1 MSKRKKYLTCSRKY
15 DLPLFCAAWT
25 AAVVP
30 KPRSKA
36 EGAAA
41 DGGAEEPESNGPGG
55 AGVGHVVF
63 GGGGGD
69 RKNGVKNKLLLAH
82 YAFAADVLSE
92 AIYTLST
99 DDDPP
104 YRLAVHPGS
113 NEIVCSVS
121 KDCRLVELNTEE
133 DLKLEVSKRVVQP
146 LQDIGEQNCLVFSGD
161 GTRLATG
168 GEDGHLRVFEWP
180 SLELVMDQAGAHT
193 AVKDIDF
200 SLDGS
205 LLVSTGDNG
214 PCRVW
219 DLSRASAVTSLT
231 ANKGANLGFCRF
243 SRDGTKPF
251 LFITMREGG
260 KGVISIWNSTTW
272 KKSTSKRLSEY
283 PISAFAISPD
293 GRFLAIGT
301 SEGDVKV
308 LNAKNLA
315 VVLQVKSAHMV
326 FVTSM
331 EFSPNS
337 RALLSV
343 SGDSSARVT
352 AISEPTK
359 WEGWRIYMLM
369 FLLLLLSY
377 WFFIVRKQDE
387 AGGDLSVRA
396 VISDVLV
403 HLGVRR

>member
-30 KPRSKA
+30 KPRNK
-36 EGAAA
+36 EDGAAA
-41 DGGAEEPESNGPGG
+41 DDG
-55 AGVGHVVF
+55 AGVAHVVF
-63 GGGGGD
+63 GGGGGN
-69 RKNGVKNKLLLAH
+69 RKSGVKNKLLLAH
-82 YAFAADVLSE
+82 YDFASDMLSE
-92 AIYTLST
+92 AVYTLST

-113 NEIVCSVS
+113 NKIVCSIS
-121 KDCRLVELNTEE
+121 KDCRLLELNAEE

-205 LLVSTGDNG
+205 LLVSTGDAG

-219 DLSRASAVTSLT
+219 DLSKASAVTSLS
-231 ANKGANLGFCRF
+231 ASKGANLGLCRF

-251 LFITMREGG
+251 LFITMREGS

-272 KKSTSKRLSEY
+272 KMSTSKRLSEY

-293 GRFLAIGT
+293 GRFLAIGN

-308 LNAKNLA
+308 LNANNLG
-315 VVLQVKSAHMV
+315 VVMQVKSAHMV

-359 WEGWRIYMLM
+359 REGWRIYMLM